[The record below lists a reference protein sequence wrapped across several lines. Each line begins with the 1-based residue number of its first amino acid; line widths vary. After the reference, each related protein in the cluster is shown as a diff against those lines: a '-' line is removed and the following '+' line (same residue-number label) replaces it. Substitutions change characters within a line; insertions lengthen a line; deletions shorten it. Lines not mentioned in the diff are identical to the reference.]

1 LTGKIVHEF
10 TYSTDRH
17 SAGASFDYGIR
28 YQYRLTKENV
38 RVLFSLVFI
47 HPIDARRIRRAIAR
61 SDGPVRIS
69 LGSGEFVQ
77 PGWFGLDLKRAPSV
91 FRADLRRRLPLA
103 TGSVDEILAEH
114 VLEHLFVDQIPGLL
128 SECYRLLK
136 AGGVL
141 RVVSPNGLLI
151 ADILSG
157 RWGPSAKR
165 QLSFEVALHKFERD
179 DLLFLRA
186 ANRLTHQWGEHRSVL
201 TPNGVETLLAS
212 TGFSGIRHLDIE
224 TSHYFRQTPGTH
236 LARYPGSETEA
247 FAIEAVH

>member
-1 LTGKIVHEF
+1 VHEF

-17 SAGASFDYGIR
+17 PTGTPFGYGIR
-28 YQYRLTKENV
+28 YQYRLTIENA
-38 RVLFSLVFI
+38 RALFNLVFI

-69 LGSGEFVQ
+69 LGSGELVQ
-77 PGWFGLDLKRAPSV
+77 PGWFGIDLKRAPSV
-91 FRADLRRRLPLA
+91 FRADLRRRLPLV
-103 TGSVDEILAEH
+103 TGTVDEILAEH
-114 VLEHLFVDQIPGLL
+114 VLEHLFLDQIPGLL
-128 SECYRLLK
+128 SECHRVLK
-136 AGGVL
+136 TGGVL

-157 RWGPSAKR
+157 RSELPSVKR

-201 TPNGVETLLAS
+201 TPDGVETLLAS
-212 TGFSGIRHLDIE
+212 TGFSVIHHLDIE
-224 TSHYFRQTPGTH
+224 TSRYFPQTPGTH

-247 FAIEAVH
+247 FAIEAVR